1 MSDIDNQIT
10 LIKSKRD
17 AANLAKV
24 RAEATKENAQAAQDA
39 AMARLKDEFGV
50 DNLAE
55 ARAKLV
61 ELQTEVQTYLAEIT
75 KELDEIEL

>member
-10 LIKSKRD
+10 LIKTKHT

-24 RAEATKENAQAAQDA
+24 RAETTREHAQAAQDV

-61 ELQTEVQTYLAEIT
+61 ELQTEVQTYLSEIT